1 MHITADKSSHSKS
14 LKSSNELSSYASHII
29 SILISDLIAIFDSF
43 IALKAGS
50 GCADFIIY
58 YVISAELSLAV
69 DPQSLANHPCLDFC
83 SGYFDIF
90 IAAPRFIGAAE
101 LFKLD
106 YMLSQLVAILLLCW
120 GIAAFFFLRL

>member
-58 YVISAELSLAV
+58 YVSSSELSLAV
-69 DPQSLANHPCLDFC
+69 DPQSLANC
-83 SGYFDIF
+83 SGNFNF
-90 IAAPRFIGAAE
+90 
-101 LFKLD
+101 
-106 YMLSQLVAILLLCW
+106 LVA
-120 GIAAFFFLRL
+120 AR